1 MLNEKSLNLAGW
13 LSVVAAALYFPQII
27 IGLISELSAD
37 KSKTFLYLEAL
48 LNTGFIVIYVYIF
61 VMLKRL
67 LNEKAAFHDAD
78 KYITFLVWT
87 NVVIT
92 VISVIALPFPEAQE
106 VVGAGII
113 YLMVPLGV
121 IYVVFGIKLLNC
133 EDNLFGYLKPFS
145 YLTIATG
152 IMTAVVVLVFFGFIT
167 AIISDIILALIFFK
181 AANLMQTQ
189 GSISSKKA

>member
-37 KSKTFLYLEAL
+37 KSTTFLYLEAL

-67 LNEKAAFHDAD
+67 LNEKAAFHDTD

-181 AANLMQTQ
+181 AANLMQNQ

>member
-37 KSKTFLYLEAL
+37 KSTTFLYLEAL

-67 LNEKAAFHDAD
+67 LNEKAAFHDTD

>member
-67 LNEKAAFHDAD
+67 LNEKAAFHDTD